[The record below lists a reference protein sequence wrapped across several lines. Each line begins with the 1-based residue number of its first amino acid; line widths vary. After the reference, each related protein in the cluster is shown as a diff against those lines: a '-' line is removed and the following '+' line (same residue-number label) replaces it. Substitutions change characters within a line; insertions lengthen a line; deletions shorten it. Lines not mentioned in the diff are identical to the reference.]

1 MTEATLLNQNSQALN
16 ADAQQPMVTIVVV
29 PRERFSFSQQSLE
42 SIYQDTDDYP
52 FELVYVDGG
61 SSPQLKQYLQEQS
74 QLRGFTLI
82 RTEHYLSPNHAR
94 NLGTQAARGKYIVFV
109 DNDVLVKRG
118 WLQKLVECAEETG
131 ATVVGTLTCID
142 NPVHEVVHNGG
153 GTTYVEVRAESHKI
167 GRYAVQKSYLEG
179 KRVSKI
185 PDQLTRVQCEFVE
198 FHTALVRKSFFDE
211 HGPLDEGLLSTREHI
226 DLCLS
231 AAKVGGTVY
240 CERQSI
246 VTYMTGAEWDWYDYT
261 YFALRWSDAW
271 DLASFDHFRKKWDV
285 EEDWYFE
292 RRYNRLGRR
301 RYRALM
307 RPIIS
312 RFPLKEHRNWFADA
326 LQEVERP
333 INNLISDL
341 YARQYDYARHSLG
354 LRRQQKLKH
363 GQKFTKPDAAKPEQ
377 ADTQVLESAAS

>member
-1 MTEATLLNQNSQALN
+1 MRTMNITTTLSQKHLTSTATLE
-16 ADAQQPMVTIVVV
+16 QPMVTIVVA
-29 PRERFSFSQQSLE
+29 PRERFSYSKQSLE
-42 SIYQDTDDYP
+42 SIYTDTDYP

-61 SSPQLKQYLQEQS
+61 SSPELKAYLEAQS
-74 QLRGFTLI
+74 REKQFKLI
-82 RTEHYLSPNHAR
+82 RTEHFLSPNRAR
-94 NLGTQAARGKYIVFV
+94 NIGIQAANGKYIVFV
-109 DNDVLVKRG
+109 DNDVLVQRG
-118 WLQKLVECAEETG
+118 WLHKLVECAEETD

-142 NPVHEVVHNGG
+142 SPIHEVVHNGG
-153 GTTYVEVRAESHKI
+153 GKTYIEVRTENGKT

-185 PDQLTRVQCEFVE
+185 PEELTRFQCEFVE

-211 HGPLDEGLLSTREHI
+211 HGLLDENLLSTREHI
-226 DLCLS
+226 DLCLC
-231 AAKVGGTVY
+231 AAKAGGTVY

-246 VTYMTGAEWDWYDYT
+246 VTYMTGAEFDWYDYT
-261 YFALRWSDAW
+261 YFGLRWSDAW

-312 RFPLKEHRNWFADA
+312 RFPWKEKRNQFADW
-326 LQEVERP
+326 LQVFERP
-333 INNLISDL
+333 INNFISDR
-341 YARQYDYARHSLG
+341 YARKHEYAKHSLG
-354 LRRQQKLKH
+354 LRRSQKLKN
-363 GQKFTKPDAAKPEQ
+363 GKKFEKPDNLANQ
-377 ADTQVLESAAS
+377 AISEPTAS

>member
-1 MTEATLLNQNSQALN
+1 MTGTALLDHYSQAQEV
-16 ADAQQPMVTIVVV
+16 ASEQPMVTIVVV
-29 PRERFSFSQQSLE
+29 PRERFSYSQQSLA
-42 SIYQDTDDYP
+42 SIYQDTDDYQ

-74 QLRGFTLI
+74 KLKGFKLI
-82 RTEHYLSPNHAR
+82 RTEHYLSPNCAR
-94 NLGTQAARGKYIVFV
+94 NLGIREAKGKYIVFV

-153 GTTYVEVRAESHKI
+153 GTTYIEVRAEGNKI
-167 GRYAVQKSYLEG
+167 GRYVVQKSYLEG

-185 PDQLTRVQCEFVE
+185 ADQLTRFQCEFVE

-211 HGPLDEGLLSTREHI
+211 HGLLDEGLLSTREHI
-226 DLCLS
+226 DLCLT
-231 AAKVGGTVY
+231 AAKAGGTVY

-312 RFPLKEHRNWFADA
+312 RFPFKEHRNWFADA

-333 INNLISDL
+333 INNFISDR
-341 YARQYDYARHSLG
+341 YARQHDYARHSLG
-354 LRRQQKLKH
+354 LRREQKLKD
-363 GQKFTKPDAAKPEQ
+363 GQKFEKPAKQ
-377 ADTQVLESAAS
+377 ALESAAG

>member
-1 MTEATLLNQNSQALN
+1 MTTTLSLNHVDATTTQE
-16 ADAQQPMVTIVVV
+16 QPMVTIVVV
-29 PRERFSFSQQSLE
+29 PRERFSYSQQSLE
-42 SIYQDTDDYP
+42 SIYAETDYP

-61 SSPQLKQYLQEQS
+61 SSPQLKAYLEAQS
-74 QLRGFTLI
+74 REKQFKLI
-82 RTEHYLSPNHAR
+82 RTEYFLSPNRAR
-94 NLGTQAARGKYIVFV
+94 NIGIQSANGKYIVFV
-109 DNDVLVKRG
+109 DNDVLVQKG
-118 WLQKLVECAEETG
+118 WLHKLVDCAEETG

-153 GTTYVEVRAESHKI
+153 GTTYIETRTEGNRI

-179 KRVSKI
+179 KRVSKMSEE
-185 PDQLTRVQCEFVE
+185 LTRVQCEFVE

-211 HGPLDEGLLSTREHI
+211 HGLLDEGLLSTREHI

-231 AAKVGGTVY
+231 ATKVGGTVY

-246 VTYMTGAEWDWYDYT
+246 VTYMTGAEFDWYDYT
-261 YFALRWSDAW
+261 YFSLRWSDAW

-285 EEDWYFE
+285 VEDWYFE

-312 RFPLKEHRNWFADA
+312 RFPLKEKRTDFADW
-326 LQEVERP
+326 LQVVERP
-333 INNLISDL
+333 INNFISDR
-341 YARQYDYARHSLG
+341 YARKHEYAAHSLG
-354 LRRQQKLKH
+354 LRRSQRLKD
-363 GQKFTKPDAAKPEQ
+363 GMKFEKPEKR
-377 ADTQVLESAAS
+377 ASESGMESAAS

>member
-1 MTEATLLNQNSQALN
+1 MTTTLSLNHVDATTTQE
-16 ADAQQPMVTIVVV
+16 QPMVTIVVV
-29 PRERFSFSQQSLE
+29 PRERFSYSQQSLE
-42 SIYQDTDDYP
+42 SIYAETDYP

-61 SSPQLKQYLQEQS
+61 SSPQLKAYLEAQS
-74 QLRGFTLI
+74 REKQFKLI
-82 RTEHYLSPNHAR
+82 RTEYFLSPNRAR
-94 NLGTQAARGKYIVFV
+94 NIGIQAANGKYIVFV
-109 DNDVLVKRG
+109 DNDVLVQKG
-118 WLQKLVECAEETG
+118 WLHKLVDCAEETG

-153 GTTYVEVRAESHKI
+153 GTTYIETRTEGNRI

-179 KRVSKI
+179 KRVSKMSEE
-185 PDQLTRVQCEFVE
+185 LTRVQCEFVE

-211 HGPLDEGLLSTREHI
+211 HGLLDEGLLSTREHI

-231 AAKVGGTVY
+231 ATKVGGTVY

-246 VTYMTGAEWDWYDYT
+246 VTYMTGAEFDWYDYT
-261 YFALRWSDAW
+261 YFSLRWSDAW

-285 EEDWYFE
+285 VEDWYFE

-312 RFPLKEHRNWFADA
+312 RFPLKEKRTDFADW
-326 LQEVERP
+326 LQVVERP
-333 INNLISDL
+333 INNFISDR
-341 YARQYDYARHSLG
+341 YARKHEYAAHSLG
-354 LRRQQKLKH
+354 LRRSQRLKD
-363 GQKFTKPDAAKPEQ
+363 GMKFEKPEKR
-377 ADTQVLESAAS
+377 ASESGMESAAS

>member
-1 MTEATLLNQNSQALN
+1 MTTTLSLNHVDATTTQE
-16 ADAQQPMVTIVVV
+16 QPMVTIVVV
-29 PRERFSFSQQSLE
+29 PRERFSYSQQSLE
-42 SIYQDTDDYP
+42 SIYAETDYP

-61 SSPQLKQYLQEQS
+61 SSPQLKAYLEAQS
-74 QLRGFTLI
+74 REKQFKLI
-82 RTEHYLSPNHAR
+82 RTEYFLSPNRAR
-94 NLGTQAARGKYIVFV
+94 NIGIQAANGKYIVFV
-109 DNDVLVKRG
+109 DNDVLVQKG
-118 WLQKLVECAEETG
+118 WLHKLVDCAEETG

-153 GTTYVEVRAESHKI
+153 GTTYIETRTEGNKI

-179 KRVSKI
+179 KRVSKMSEE
-185 PDQLTRVQCEFVE
+185 LTRVQCEFVE

-211 HGPLDEGLLSTREHI
+211 HGLLDEGLLSTREHI

-231 AAKVGGTVY
+231 ATKVGGTVY

-246 VTYMTGAEWDWYDYT
+246 VTYMTGAEFDWYDYT
-261 YFALRWSDAW
+261 YFSLRWSDAW

-285 EEDWYFE
+285 VEDWYFE

-312 RFPLKEHRNWFADA
+312 RFPLKEKRTDFADW
-326 LQEVERP
+326 LQVVERP
-333 INNLISDL
+333 INNFISDR
-341 YARQYDYARHSLG
+341 YARKHEYAAHSLG
-354 LRRQQKLKH
+354 LRRSQRLKD
-363 GQKFTKPDAAKPEQ
+363 GMKFEKPEKR
-377 ADTQVLESAAS
+377 ASESGMESAAS